1 MIVSANLSQEVY
13 HYFKDYNL
21 SDVANALLAKYD
33 FTCLPPTS
41 GKRYKE
47 IRVNITDPVYISLY
61 GTVGP
66 HSKKV
71 SLGRLFEFAY
81 YMDVLSSPDFS
92 VEPTKN
98 EDSPV
103 PQLLNKA
110 YRALL
115 EAQQYTDNLIIKE
128 LTKMI
133 NDLKTVFDNEK
144 QGGRKNG

>member
-1 MIVSANLSQEVY
+1 
-13 HYFKDYNL
+13 
-21 SDVANALLAKYD
+21 
-33 FTCLPPTS
+33 
-41 GKRYKE
+41 
-47 IRVNITDPVYISLY
+47 
-61 GTVGP
+61 
-66 HSKKV
+66 
-71 SLGRLFEFAY
+71 
-81 YMDVLSSPDFS
+81 MDVLSSPDFS